1 MSSLPSFE
9 GSDVKA
15 LVRRGPIAELY
26 RAVQVPLGRPVT
38 IKALGPGILPSSPFA
53 ASLEREARL
62 LSQLSH
68 ANVIGLHDF
77 VRRGERMWLV
87 LESIDG
93 HTLAELLEKTPK
105 LPPLAAA
112 AVARAIASGLS
123 HAHEHGIVHRDLRPA
138 TVLLSTSGEVKL
150 TDFAVASDER
160 LPTAPE
166 LLDGSGGQPT
176 ITYASPEQ
184 VLGEQPDPR
193 SDLFSLG
200 AVLFHMLAG
209 EPPFGKDGDR
219 GASLRIRNEPTPPL
233 TRFSADVPPALERV
247 VQRCLQ
253 KLPAHRFQSAD
264 ELGAALDDAIAELG
278 GDTRSA
284 LLAALRKAGFEVEG
298 VKAAPSSSAVRR
310 APVSVAG
317 VARVLLLALFLLLAG
332 AVAIEVNARRS
343 GRSDDERARQGRL
356 ELAPASPAY
365 LRVVA
370 QPWAHVIVD
379 GQRLETTPFARPIP
393 LSAGIHYVRLE
404 HPQAPTEHRTVEL
417 VPGETVLLDV
427 SMKVRRP
434 EGNAV
439 GKSPGTLGSTPEPA
453 DSSP

>member
-26 RAVQVPLGRPVT
+26 RAIQVPLGRPVT

-62 LSQLSH
+62 LAQLSH

-77 VRRGERMWLV
+77 VRSGERMWLV

-93 HTLAELLEKTPK
+93 HTLAELLAKTPK
-105 LPPLAAA
+105 LAPAAA
-112 AVARAIASGLS
+112 AAIARAIASGLA

-138 TVLLSTSGEVKL
+138 TVLLSTTGEVKL

-176 ITYASPEQ
+176 ISYASPEQ

-209 EPPFGKDGDR
+209 QPPFGQEGDR
-219 GASLRIRNEPTPPL
+219 GASLRIRNEPAPPL
-233 TRFSADVPPALERV
+233 TRFVSEVPPALERV

-253 KLPAHRFQSAD
+253 KLPAHRFQSAN
-264 ELGAALDDAIAELG
+264 ELGAALDDALEELG
-278 GDTRSA
+278 REPRPA
-284 LLAALRKAGFEVEG
+284 LLAALASAGFAVEG
-298 VKAAPSSSAVRR
+298 APAAPSGTAVRR
-310 APVSVAG
+310 NNVSVASA
-317 VARVLLLALFLLLAG
+317 ARVLLLALFCLLAG
-332 AVAIEVNARRS
+332 AVAIEVNARRT
-343 GRSDDERARQGRL
+343 GRSDDERIRQGRL

-370 QPWAHVIVD
+370 QPWAHVVVD

-393 LSAGIHYVRLE
+393 LAAGIHYIRLE
-404 HPQAPTEHRTVEL
+404 HPQAPTERRTIEL
-417 VPGETVLLDV
+417 VPGETILLDV
-427 SMKVRRP
+427 NMKVRRP
-434 EGNAV
+434 EGSAA
-439 GKSPGTLGSTPEPA
+439 KSPGGPTSTPEPA